1 MKLFNLLTYIK
12 TINKSTSINS
22 VISKNLIDMAIGSN
36 PITVESLSK
45 KANVSYGSISN
56 FSTYLGY
63 KSFKILANDVSEIKN
78 SYNYYMSSTKTYDN
92 YFDLLESII
101 KNEENT
107 TSILNG
113 KDYLN
118 KYIECSK
125 LLLKCDS
132 ILFIGS
138 PRPDN
143 SYFLDMFLTACGKN
157 VYSYINPNDQIAL
170 SEKIDSST
178 AVIVFDIDEEKLIMQ
193 YFYRYLN
200 NNKNVIHITFNNS
213 SIHPYAISILV
224 PGINLSDKMSST
236 NIILNR
242 IIYFMR
248 AIKNKSIE
256 SRR

>member
-22 VISKNLIDMAIGSN
+22 VISKNLIDMAMYSQ

-63 KSFKILANDVSEIKN
+63 KSFKTLANEISDIKN
-78 SYNYYMSSTKTYDN
+78 SYNYYMSDTKTYDN
-92 YFDLLESII
+92 YSDLLENII

-107 TSILNG
+107 VSILNG
-113 KDYLN
+113 NEYFN

-125 LLLKCDS
+125 LLLSCDS

-157 VYSYINPNDQIAL
+157 VYSYINPNDQITL
-170 SEKIDSST
+170 SKKMDSNT

-193 YFYRYLN
+193 YFYKYLN
-200 NNKNVIHITFNNS
+200 NHKNIVHITFNDSNL
-213 SIHPYAISILV
+213 HPYAISIPV

-236 NIILNR
+236 NLILNR

-248 AIKNKSIE
+248 AIKNKSIKAI
-256 SRR
+256 